1 MVNCTYRY
9 LVLYD
14 NENNLIYGECIKWL
28 NGEFDFGGLFNSRPI
43 NLGQGLKLKFCSSA
57 DILHSIDENES
68 LLIFDGLSLK
78 YTIHVNDFIAQRY
91 DQPFNPLID
100 RCSKIDFFA
109 QSDLISRQDKL
120 WFIEKKSAL
129 KKLKEKT
136 QLDLLRNIDLLNT
149 FSFYE
154 PTRIIVRAGFLDK
167 RYERGAPEPR
177 KLQISFY
184 DEFDTFDQATYEV
197 TAFKEKEVLERK
209 IGSICETI
217 LLDLQES
224 PDELEIK
231 IFDDKKDIVYDQ
243 RYYYIKSIGINATI
257 EHGSVQLSNGRV
269 IQKYSTDNFSVGEQ

>member
-1 MVNCTYRY
+1 M
-9 LVLYD
+9 YD
-14 NENNLIYGECIKWL
+14 NENNIIYGECIKWL

-57 DILHSIDENES
+57 DILHSIDEKEG

-78 YTIHVNDFIAQRY
+78 YTIHVDDFIAQRY

-109 QSDLISRQDKL
+109 RSDLISRQDKL

-177 KLQISFY
+177 KLKISFY
-184 DEFDTFDQATYEV
+184 DEFDTFEQANYEV
-197 TAFKEKEVLERK
+197 IAFKEKEVLERK
-209 IGSICETI
+209 AGSICETI
-217 LLDLQES
+217 LFDLQES

-243 RYYYIKSIGINATI
+243 RYYYLKSIGINANI

-269 IQKYSTDNFSVGEQ
+269 IQKYSTDNFSVGE

>member
-28 NGEFDFGGLFNSRPI
+28 NGEFDFGGLFNSKPI

-57 DILHSIDENES
+57 DILHSIEEKES
-68 LLIFDGLSLK
+68 LLKFDDLSLK
-78 YTIHVNDFIAQRY
+78 YTINVSDFIAQRY

-109 QSDLISRQDKL
+109 RSDLISRQDKL
-120 WFIEKKSAL
+120 WLIGKKSAL

-136 QLDLLRNIDLLNT
+136 QLDLLRNLDLLNT

-167 RYERGAPEPR
+167 RYERGALEPK

-184 DEFDTFDQATYEV
+184 DEFHKFDQATYEV
-197 TAFKEKEVLERK
+197 KAFREKEILERK

-217 LLDLQES
+217 LMDLQES

-231 IFDDKKDIVYDQ
+231 IFDYKKDIVYDQ
-243 RYYYIKSIGINATI
+243 RYYYIKSIGINATL
-257 EHGSVQLSNGRV
+257 EHGSVQLGNGRV
-269 IQKYSTDNFSVGEQ
+269 IQKYSTDNFTVGEQ

>member
-1 MVNCTYRY
+1 MSNCTYRY
-9 LVLYD
+9 LVVYD
-14 NENNLIYGECIKWL
+14 NGGNLIYGECIKWL
-28 NGEFDFGGLFNSRPI
+28 NGEFDFGGFFNSKPI
-43 NLGQGLKLKFCSSA
+43 NLGQGLKLSFCSSA
-57 DILHSIDENES
+57 DLLHSVDEDNKF
-68 LLIFDGLSLK
+68 LIFDGLALK
-78 YTIHVNDFIAQRY
+78 YTIHINDFISQRY

-100 RCSKIDFFA
+100 RCSKIEFFA
-109 QSDLISRQDKL
+109 QSDVISRQDKL
-120 WFIEKKSAL
+120 WLIEKKSAL

-154 PTRIIVRAGFLDK
+154 PTRIIVRTGFLDK
-167 RYERGAPEPR
+167 RYERGAPEPK

-184 DEFDTFDQATYEV
+184 DEFDIFGQASYEV

-209 IGSICETI
+209 RGSICETF
-217 LLDLQES
+217 LFDLQES

-243 RYYYIKSIGINATI
+243 RYYYIKSIGINTNI

-269 IQKYSTDNFSVGEQ
+269 IQKYSTDNFSVGE